1 MWTVIDPYIEDI
13 KYVEHRGFLTVK
25 FDCTS
30 KYFYLWTTLTIV
42 YTIFLSLVVVTVAV
56 KSRNIRMKQFKDTKK
71 VNMFIFLFIFSGLTL
86 YAYWRVFDVH
96 EDFSIFCVYVNHLI
110 LAILCQIFL
119 FVPKVW
125 PPVRNKFLSKTVSDA
140 TINRNVRE
148 YTSTTVVSTRLLD

>member
-1 MWTVIDPYIEDI
+1 MLRVYRIFTHYTRLKPKIYTSTYAHFVYTFLIVSPTIIILLMWTVIDPYKEDI

-86 YAYWRVFDVH
+86 YA
-96 EDFSIFCVYVNHLI
+96 
-110 LAILCQIFL
+110 
-119 FVPKVW
+119 
-125 PPVRNKFLSKTVSDA
+125 
-140 TINRNVRE
+140 
-148 YTSTTVVSTRLLD
+148 